1 MIAPCT
7 HSTTRQIM
15 SITTTLYPPSFLYCN
30 HSIGNVL
37 KKKGALEEAQTYYE
51 RALRGRAKSLGNDH
65 LTTANTAAQLAGLL
79 AEQVEE
85 RTEEGI
91 GDDITS
97 ISIASHH
104 ITSPTMILIT

>member
-1 MIAPCT
+1 
-7 HSTTRQIM
+7 M
-15 SITTTLYPPSFLYCN
+15 SCFTITFYPPFLCCN
-30 HSIGNVL
+30 DSIGNVL

-85 RTEEGI
+85 RTE
-91 GDDITS
+91 D
-97 ISIASHH
+97 
-104 ITSPTMILIT
+104 